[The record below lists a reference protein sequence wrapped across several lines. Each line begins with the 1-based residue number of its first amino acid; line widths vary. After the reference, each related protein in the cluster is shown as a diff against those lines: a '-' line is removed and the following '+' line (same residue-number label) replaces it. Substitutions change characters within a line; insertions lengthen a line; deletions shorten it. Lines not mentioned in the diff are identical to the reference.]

1 MKKYL
6 EQNVYDA
13 AVERINFIFDHF
25 EKVCVSFSGGKDSTV
40 LLHLTHQIAT
50 ERNRLPIYI
59 LFVDLEGQYNCT
71 IEHIHEML
79 ELPGIIPYWICLPL
93 NLRNAV
99 SVFEPHWVCWDET
112 KKDLWVREL
121 PDHPSV
127 ISDQNYFPFFRYRME
142 FEDFVPAF
150 QEWLAEDDSTAC
162 LVGIRA
168 DESLNRYRAIV
179 RLRESRF
186 QGKGWT
192 NTNCKG
198 SVTACYP
205 IYDWRTEDIWAYIG
219 KEKLKYNR
227 LYDFMYLTGKSIHE
241 MRICQPY
248 GDDQRKGLDQ
258 FHQIE
263 PETWFRIVQR
273 VSGANMGN
281 IYCGQKMLG
290 YHRGLGL
297 PKGHTWESYTK
308 LLLSTMPPKTR
319 NHFEQKYAVYIDW
332 WKKHGYEE
340 KKIPD
345 HANRKDEAA
354 KKVPSWRRMCLC
366 ILKNDFWCKSLSFSM
381 TKELYEKYYKKV
393 ESGEFVS
400 KLDLIKEK
408 YKDI

>member
-1 MKKYL
+1 
-6 EQNVYDA
+6 
-13 AVERINFIFDHF
+13 
-25 EKVCVSFSGGKDSTV
+25 
-40 LLHLTHQIAT
+40 
-50 ERNRLPIYI
+50 
-59 LFVDLEGQYNCT
+59 
-71 IEHIHEML
+71 
-79 ELPGIIPYWICLPL
+79 
-93 NLRNAV
+93 
-99 SVFEPHWVCWDET
+99 
-112 KKDLWVREL
+112 
-121 PDHPSV
+121 
-127 ISDQNYFPFFRYRME
+127 
-142 FEDFVPAF
+142 
-150 QEWLAEDDSTAC
+150 
-162 LVGIRA
+162 
-168 DESLNRYRAIV
+168 
-179 RLRESRF
+179 
-186 QGKGWT
+186 
-192 NTNCKG
+192 
-198 SVTACYP
+198 
-205 IYDWRTEDIWAYIG
+205 
-219 KEKLKYNR
+219 
-227 LYDFMYLTGKSIHE
+227 

-290 YHRGLGL
+290 YQCGLGL

-332 WKKHGYEE
+332 WKKHGYEDE
-340 KKIPD
+340 KIPD
-345 HANRKDEAA
+345 HANRRDEAA

-366 ILKNDFWCKSLSFSM
+366 ILKNDFWCKSLSFAM